1 MNCTLCQVLAG
12 ITELCD
18 CNVRK
23 RILSHCHLWN
33 DYKSSHQCNCMCTEL
48 FSFLLAASKPMQ
60 FFQVVGM
67 FSDCLL
73 LIWPDSI
80 LLHLRKYMYVY
91 LFFILEPNL
100 VTHTAH
106 SLARKG
112 IKSKDLDDSDLRE
125 VASPLMLHVRQ
136 SHLLASNSEVNFQS
150 HWLKFYLFRLKKSFN
165 VLKHVHFVHAS
176 EVGSPHWIPKKI
188 SASVNFIIQESWIS
202 GIWVPKQGKH
212 PYSKLIG
219 AIWLYDVFMS

>member
-33 DYKSSHQCNCMCTEL
+33 DYKSSHKCNCMWTEL
-48 FSFLLAASKPMQ
+48 FSFLLAASKSMQ

-80 LLHLRKYMYVY
+80 LLHLRKYIYVC

-150 HWLKFYLFRLKKSFN
+150 HWLKMPLMPADAVTSC
-165 VLKHVHFVHAS
+165 
-176 EVGSPHWIPKKI
+176 I
-188 SASVNFIIQESWIS
+188 
-202 GIWVPKQGKH
+202 
-212 PYSKLIG
+212 
-219 AIWLYDVFMS
+219 VFF